1 MPAEHRAV
9 LLLLGL
15 AVAGHGVRYLLT
27 RPGEAPGAVTLLA
40 GASPGAAAAH
50 RDSVVRRARPLA
62 RGERVDVDRASA
74 AELDRLPGIGVGLA
88 RRIVAH
94 RRKHGPFGGLEGLDR
109 VPGVGPA
116 LLADLKDA
124 VAFSGRATAPAHA
137 SNAQGATPYALGPAP
152 SAVSPSPS
160 APGPPP
166 SAPSARGPSPAIDLN
181 TAPATALQA
190 LPGIGPAKADA
201 IVAYREAHGPFASIE
216 GLLAVPGIGR
226 SILARINGLAEV
238 R

>member
-74 AELDRLPGIGVGLA
+74 AELDRLPGIGMGLA

-94 RRKHGPFGGLEGLDR
+94 RQRYGPFGGLEGLDR

-124 VAFSGRATAPAHA
+124 VAFSGRTRSPA
-137 SNAQGATPYALGPAP
+137 GPP
-152 SAVSPSPS
+152 DSSPSPS
-160 APGPPP
+160 ASPYSPGSSPSTIGPQPP
-166 SAPSARGPSPAIDLN
+166 APNPSPAIDLN
-181 TAPATALQA
+181 TAPAAALQA